1 MKEINP
7 KGPMFTLII
16 ARFITGQGSGAGSPV
31 NPLRDGLH
39 LDSLQQLHKGFP
51 ISFEDAWAGLV

>member
-16 ARFITGQGSGAGSPV
+16 ASFITGQDSGAGSPA
-31 NPLRDGLH
+31 LGLAAAAPEALYH
-39 LDSLQQLHKGFP
+39 LIRTGCMGWSCLTVAH
-51 ISFEDAWAGLV
+51 